1 MEINQASDNWMVIL
15 LDSVWVIRIFQV
27 FKIVFLLFF
36 QVASLTRFDPQCTR
50 LLCIFRAIS
59 APDLFN
65 NFNLKLP
72 SNYAYHRAKSDCISL
87 CMDKWWVL
95 LKNQRFR
102 VILMHESP
110 LKQNHPLNCIVT
122 PSAFFKKKL
131 KLFMK
136 LPKVMVLTLYIR
148 GTCAKMVHK

>member
-110 LKQNHPLNCIVT
+110 LKQNHPLILSGPKQKHLLNKRTLRDFHQFAVKST
-122 PSAFFKKKL
+122 SPKKA
-131 KLFMK
+131 
-136 LPKVMVLTLYIR
+136 P
-148 GTCAKMVHK
+148 

>member
-110 LKQNHPLNCIVT
+110 LKQNHPLSCFVSCDDIYT
-122 PSAFFKKKL
+122 IHSIL
-131 KLFMK
+131 QY
-136 LPKVMVLTLYIR
+136 LYCRNIKWA
-148 GTCAKMVHK
+148 GDV